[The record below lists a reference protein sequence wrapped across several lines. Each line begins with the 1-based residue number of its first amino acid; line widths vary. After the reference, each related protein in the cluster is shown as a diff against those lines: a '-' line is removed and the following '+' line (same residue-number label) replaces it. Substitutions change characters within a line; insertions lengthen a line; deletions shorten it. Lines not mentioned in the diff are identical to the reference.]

1 MCPRTIFSDDWV
13 NGDMPFPA
21 FKNISRY
28 FHLVKNVHLQGWGEP
43 LLHPELTNMLAIAK
57 AESCKASLTTNGM
70 LLTREISEELIK
82 KRLDTIVVS
91 IAGAVRETHENIRCG
106 SHFEQII
113 DNIRALADLKL
124 EMRSKTPRIVLSFLM
139 TKTNI
144 RELPDAVG
152 LAKDMGGNEFLAANL
167 DYTPTQ
173 ALDDLKVFSPDKAD
187 PLAGMHIDAA
197 RIKAREIKLSFRV
210 YPLMMEEMIMCEMD
224 PLRIVFIS
232 FDGCVSPCVYLNLP
246 KRGFIPR
253 IFRGTLNSVQRV
265 CFGSIAEHDFMEIW
279 NSEAY
284 RDFRGFFARRMA
296 VRRETFDF
304 IDAFPSKDAM
314 TAMFEKQESN
324 LRENPL
330 PAVCQTCYKA
340 YGI

>member
-1 MCPRTIFSDDWV
+1 V
-13 NGDMPFPA
+13 
-21 FKNISRY
+21 
-28 FHLVKNVHLQGWGEP
+28 LVENVHLQGWGEP
-43 LLHPELTNMLAIAK
+43 LLHPELPAMVAMAK
-57 AESCKASLTTNGM
+57 AERCKVSLTTNGE
-70 LLTREISEELIK
+70 LLTRNMSEELIK

-91 IAGAVRETHENIRCG
+91 IAGAARESHEDIRRG

-113 DNIRALADLKL
+113 DNIRALAGLKL

-139 TKTNI
+139 TNTNI
-144 RELPDAVG
+144 SELPDAVG

-173 ALDDLKVFSPDKAD
+173 ALDDLKVFSPDKED
-187 PLAGMHIDAA
+187 PQAGMHIDAA
-197 RIKAREIKLSFRV
+197 RTRAREIKLPFRS
-210 YPLMMEEMIMCEMD
+210 YPLRMEEVTMCEMD

-246 KRGFIPR
+246 KRGPIPR
-253 IFRGTLNSVQRV
+253 IFCGALDAVQRV
-265 CFGSIAEHDFMEIW
+265 CFGSIAENDFMEIW

-284 RDFRGFFARRMA
+284 RDFRGFYARRMA
-296 VRRETFDF
+296 VNREAFDF
-304 IDAFPSKDAM
+304 IDAFPSKDDM
-314 TAMFEKQESN
+314 TALFEKQESN

-340 YGI
+340 FGI

>member
-1 MCPRTIFSDDWV
+1 
-13 NGDMPFPA
+13 
-21 FKNISRY
+21 
-28 FHLVKNVHLQGWGEP
+28 
-43 LLHPELTNMLAIAK
+43 
-57 AESCKASLTTNGM
+57 
-70 LLTREISEELIK
+70 
-82 KRLDTIVVS
+82 
-91 IAGAVRETHENIRCG
+91 
-106 SHFEQII
+106 
-113 DNIRALADLKL
+113 
-124 EMRSKTPRIVLSFLM
+124 M

-144 RELPDAVG
+144 RELPDAVV
-152 LAKDMGGNEFLAANL
+152 LAKDIGGNEFLAANL

-173 ALDDLKVFSPDKAD
+173 ALDDLKVFSPDKED
-187 PLAGMHIDAA
+187 PQAGMHIDAA
-197 RIKAREIKLSFRV
+197 RSRAREIRLPFRS
-210 YPLMMEEMIMCEMD
+210 YPLRMEEVAMCEMD
-224 PLRIVFIS
+224 TLRIVFIS

-246 KRGFIPR
+246 KRGSIPR
-253 IFRGTLNSVQRV
+253 IFCGVPDSVQRA
-265 CFGSIAEHDFMEIW
+265 CFGSVAENDFMEIW

-330 PAVCQTCYKA
+330 PAVCRTCYKA